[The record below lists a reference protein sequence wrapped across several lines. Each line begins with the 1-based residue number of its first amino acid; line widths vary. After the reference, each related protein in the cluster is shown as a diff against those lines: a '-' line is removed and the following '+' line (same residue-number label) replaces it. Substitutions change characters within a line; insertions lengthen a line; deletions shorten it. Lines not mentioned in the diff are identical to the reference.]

1 MSRTGRRAYFWAMTT
16 SLSAVARRAAGRGLL
31 AAMALAGLPGCQE
44 HRLAQLEATQRQQ
57 AQELADLRR
66 QLAEKQAEVT
76 QLETCVDDLENAVY
90 DPEQDSADY
99 ADADRSAT
107 TQL

>member
-1 MSRTGRRAYFWAMTT
+1 MKTKRLFF
-16 SLSAVARRAAGRGLL
+16 ARLVGCLWLL
-31 AAMALAGLPGCQE
+31 ALALAMSACQGNQQ
-44 HRLAQLEATQRQQ
+44 RLAKLEATQRQQ

-90 DPEQDSADY
+90 DAEQDSADY
-99 ADADRSAT
+99 ADTDADQPAA